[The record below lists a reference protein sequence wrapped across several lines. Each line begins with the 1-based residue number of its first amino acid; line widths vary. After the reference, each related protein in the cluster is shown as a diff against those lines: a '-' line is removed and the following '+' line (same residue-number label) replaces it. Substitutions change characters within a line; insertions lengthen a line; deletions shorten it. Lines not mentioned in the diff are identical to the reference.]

1 MNNMPVVNYR
11 SGRLGWA
18 RILRSVAM
26 VAGLGVWLGG
36 CAATQYN
43 ARLPEPQPQATNRV
57 PLVKVMEQMDDR
69 RKAVDTVSSSLN
81 VVLRDEVKGKDYHLN
96 GAYLGDNNGN
106 LRLRLKYEETVI
118 MDLAFRGDTVELL
131 LPRKNRYFRGSREDV
146 QTASGNELAL
156 LAQVGN
162 AHDLFFP
169 RAWSPK
175 AIERR
180 VKLEGNQEVVSVI
193 ERPGILVKK
202 CTRRFWIS
210 TTQPV
215 ADKIEVFNANG
226 QALGIIRYGDYR
238 FPEPLAGDDASGPK
252 QVVHPGTVTL
262 VSEDGNRSLQ
272 MDITALHLNQAIPP
286 QRFEI
291 TVPDGQKVLE
301 LKDGLSGEKGLFD

>member
-1 MNNMPVVNYR
+1 MNNMHVVNCR
-11 SGRLGWA
+11 SGRFGWA
-18 RILRSVAM
+18 RTLRTAAL
-26 VAGLGVWLGG
+26 VAGLGVWLSG

-43 ARLPEPQPQATNRV
+43 ARLPEPQPVASNRV
-57 PLVKVMEQMDDR
+57 PLLKVMEQMDER

-81 VVLRDEVKGKDYHLN
+81 VVLRDEVKGKDYRLN

-106 LRLRLKYEETVI
+106 LRLRLKYEETLI

-131 LPRKNRYFRGSREDV
+131 LPRKNRYYRGNREDV

-210 TTQPV
+210 PTQPV

-226 QALGIIRYGDYR
+226 QALGVIRYGDYR
-238 FPEPLAGDDASGPK
+238 FPEPLAGDEASGQM

-262 VSEDGNRSLQ
+262 ISEDGNRSLQ
-272 MDITALHLNQAIPP
+272 MDLQALRLNQAIAPKL
-286 QRFEI
+286 FEI
-291 TVPDGQKVLE
+291 TVPDGQKVQG
-301 LKDGLSGEKGLFD
+301 LKEGLSGEKGLFD

>member
-1 MNNMPVVNYR
+1 MNNMPIVNSR
-11 SGRLGWA
+11 SGRFGLA
-18 RILRSVAM
+18 RILRSVAL
-26 VAGLGVWLGG
+26 VAGLTVWLSG

-43 ARLPEPQPQATNRV
+43 ARLPEPEPVASNRV

-96 GAYLGDNNGN
+96 GAYLGDNSGN

-118 MDLAFRGDTVELL
+118 MDLAFRGDSVELL
-131 LPRKNRYFRGSREDV
+131 LPKKNRYYRGTREDV
-146 QTASGNELAL
+146 MGATGNELAL
-156 LAQVGN
+156 LAHVGN

-202 CTRRFWIS
+202 CTRRFWVS
-210 TTQPV
+210 ATQPV

-226 QALGIIRYGDYR
+226 QALGVIRYGDYR

-272 MDITALHLNQAIPP
+272 MDITALHLNQPIAPKL
-286 QRFEI
+286 FEI